1 MSAEKDRSSG
11 TAHDKQ
17 DKNLFA
23 CHECDLL
30 LERVHNRPDQDVI
43 CPRCHARLYYTT
55 INGTERLLA
64 LSLAGLI
71 LFIPA
76 NLFPI
81 LTLEVFGQSQS
92 EIILNSA
99 LSLYDGGLELVALLI
114 LLFAIVV
121 PLLQLLT
128 LFYISSALHY
138 HREGR
143 LLRLSMHSYQH
154 LKGWGM
160 LEIFLL
166 GVLVSII
173 KLKDIADLEIGLG
186 LYSLAALI
194 LVTTLCSIMFNPH
207 QLWQQID
214 QHRRQSEAHDG

>member
-1 MSAEKDRSSG
+1 M
-11 TAHDKQ
+11 TAHTEDQ
-17 DKNLFA
+17 LIA

-30 LERVHNRPDQDVI
+30 IEEVENQPGQDVI
-43 CPRCHARLYYTT
+43 CPRCNARLYYTT
-55 INGTERLLA
+55 INGIERLLA

-81 LTLEVFGQSQS
+81 LTLKVFGQTQSQ
-92 EIILNSA
+92 IILNSA
-99 LSLYDGGLELVALLI
+99 MSLFDGGLFLIALLI
-114 LLFAIVV
+114 MLFAIVI
-121 PLLQLLT
+121 PLLQLLA
-128 LFYISSALHY
+128 LLYISCSLHFGWG
-138 HREGR
+138 GR
-143 LLRLSMHSYQH
+143 LLRQAMHSYQH
-154 LKGWGM
+154 LRGWGM

-173 KLKDIADLEIGLG
+173 KLKDIAQLEIGLG

-194 LVTTLCSIMFNPH
+194 ILITLMGITFNPH

-214 QHRRQSEAHDG
+214 HHRQQSKRYD

>member
-1 MSAEKDRSSG
+1 MQG
-11 TAHDKQ
+11 TLTH
-17 DKNLFA
+17 LIA

-30 LERVHNRPDQDVI
+30 IERVANQPDQDVI

-55 INGTERLLA
+55 LNSIERLLA

-81 LTLEVFGQSQS
+81 LSLRVFGQSQS
-92 EIILNSA
+92 EIILQSA
-99 LSLYDGGLELVALLI
+99 LSLYEGGLIVVALLI
-114 LLFAIVV
+114 LLFAVVV
-121 PLLQLLT
+121 PLIQLIA
-128 LFYISSALHY
+128 LFYISFTLHY
-138 HREGR
+138 RWEGR
-143 LLRLSMHSYQH
+143 LLRQAMHSYQH
-154 LKGWGM
+154 LRGWGM

-166 GVLVSII
+166 GVLISII

-194 LVTTLCSIMFNPH
+194 VVITLSSIFFNPH
-207 QLWQQID
+207 QIWHQID
-214 QHRRQSEAHDG
+214 LHRKQSRSHD

>member
-1 MSAEKDRSSG
+1 MSADI
-11 TAHDKQ
+11 DKQ
-17 DKNLFA
+17 PTTSDHRPIENLVA

-30 LERVHNRPDQDVI
+30 LERVNNRPDQDVI

-71 LFIPA
+71 LFLPA
-76 NLFPI
+76 NFFPI
-81 LTLEVFGQSQS
+81 LTLEIFGQSQS

-121 PLLQLLT
+121 PLLQLVT
-128 LFYISSALHY
+128 LFYIASTLHY
-138 HREGR
+138 QWGGR
-143 LLRLSMHSYQH
+143 LLRIAMHSYQH
-154 LKGWGM
+154 LRGWGM

-194 LVTTLCSIMFNPH
+194 LVTTLCSVMFNPH

-214 QHRRQSEAHDG
+214 HHRNQSGAHND

>member
-1 MSAEKDRSSG
+1 MQG
-11 TAHDKQ
+11 TPTH
-17 DKNLFA
+17 LIA

-30 LERVHNRPDQDVI
+30 IERVVNQPDQDVI

-55 INGTERLLA
+55 LNTIERLLA

-81 LTLEVFGQSQS
+81 LSLRVFGQSQS
-92 EIILNSA
+92 EIILQSA
-99 LSLYDGGLELVALLI
+99 LSLYEGGLIVVALLI

-121 PLLQLLT
+121 PLIQLIA
-128 LFYISSALHY
+128 LFYISFTLHY
-138 HREGR
+138 RWEGR
-143 LLRLSMHSYQH
+143 LLRQAMHSYQH
-154 LKGWGM
+154 LRGWGM

-166 GVLVSII
+166 GVLISII

-194 LVTTLCSIMFNPH
+194 VVITLSSVFFNPH
-207 QLWQQID
+207 QIWHQID
-214 QHRRQSEAHDG
+214 LHRKQSRSHD